1 MDIIKRLT
9 ELSKNLYWA
18 WHPECVKVFRDINTE
33 LWRDVNH
40 NPVDFLNRLANDIL
54 EDKFQNKY
62 KLKQLTERLNDLH
75 EYLESSE
82 IWGAWQAGPLRA
94 QPVAYFSAEFALHES
109 LPIYSGGLGAL
120 AGDHLKAASD
130 LGVPIVGIGLSYSHG
145 YFVQSLDFEG
155 WQQEHYFNVSDNILP
170 IELAKN
176 EFGQPLRVCVRT
188 ESYQIWVG
196 IWLVHVGRNLLI
208 LLDTNV
214 EGNSSDDKNLT
225 SRLYGGDKHI
235 RLLQELIL
243 GVGGMLALE
252 ALGITPSV
260 IHLNEGHSAFACLE
274 FLRMLMDRDGQSF
287 DNMFEIAASQ
297 IVFTTHTAVAAG
309 HDEFDPELL
318 VKVLNPLITQLGISE
333 NRLLGLGRVD
343 PEDEKEN
350 FSMTVLAMKMSRY
363 RNAVSFLHCRLTRAI
378 WNKLWPTTSQYDVP
392 INYITNGVHI
402 STWLAEP
409 MAKLY
414 NKYLGPKW
422 KAAIDDP
429 ESWTSMESIDDI
441 ELWEKNSQLRA
452 HLVDYID
459 RTVQKQEK
467 ARAEGKE
474 SETANEYA
482 RQAKLNPAVLTI
494 GIARRFARYKR
505 MDLLFKDPA
514 RLERLVNNSERPVQF
529 IFAGKAHPQD
539 TDAKHVIQMVFRF
552 TRDPRFIGKI
562 VFIENYDIN
571 VCRHLVQGVDA
582 WINVPR
588 RPLEACGTSGQK
600 VAMNGGLNIS
610 VLDGWW
616 AQAYDGAN
624 GFAIGKGSEHS
635 NLDHQDY
642 VDAEALYDV
651 LENEVVPLFYNRN
664 EDGIPHGWVARQK
677 HALRTLTW
685 RFSAQRMVM
694 DYTLSCYLP
703 AAGGLTSSVTA
714 DVRLLKEAFKLPD
727 FARQPWIEE
736 VKSKNV

>member
-1 MDIIKRLT
+1 MDIINRLT

-18 WHPECVKVFRDINTE
+18 WHPECVRVFRDIDPE
-33 LWRDVNH
+33 LWREVNH
-40 NPVDFLNRLANDIL
+40 NPIEFLNRLANDIL
-54 EDKFQNKY
+54 EDKFSNEK
-62 KLKQLTERLNDLH
+62 KVHQLSERLNDLH
-75 EYLESSE
+75 EYLEACE

-94 QPVAYFSAEFALHES
+94 QPVVYFSAEFALHES

-130 LGVPIVGIGLSYSHG
+130 LGIPIVGVGLAYSHG
-145 YFVQSLDFEG
+145 YFDQSLDSEG
-155 WQQEHYFNVSDNILP
+155 WQQEQYFTLNDTILP

-176 EFGQPLRVCVRT
+176 EFGQPVRVCVRT
-188 ESYQIWVG
+188 ESYQIWIG

-214 EGNSSDDKNLT
+214 EGNSSEDKDLT
-225 SRLYGGDKHI
+225 SRLYGGDKHM

-252 ALGITPSV
+252 TLGITPSV

-274 FLRMLMDRDGQSF
+274 FVRMLMERDGQTF
-287 DNMFEIAASQ
+287 DNMIEIAASQ

-318 VKVLNPLITQLGISE
+318 IKALNPLRIQLGISE
-333 NRLLGLGRVD
+333 EKLLGFGRVD
-343 PEDEKEN
+343 PENNEEK

-363 RNAVSFLHCRLTRAI
+363 RNAVSFLHCRLTKAI
-378 WNKLWPTTSQYDVP
+378 WNKLWPTITQFDVP
-392 INYITNGVHI
+392 IKYITNGVHI
-402 STWLAEP
+402 CTWLSEP
-409 MAKLY
+409 MAELY

-422 KAAIDDP
+422 KETMNNP
-429 ESWTSMESIDDI
+429 SSWILIEKIEDT
-441 ELWEKNSQLRA
+441 ELWEKNQQLRT

-459 RTVQKQEK
+459 RTVQRQEK
-467 ARAEGKE
+467 ARDKDKTI
-474 SETANEYA
+474 SEYA
-482 RQAKLNPAVLTI
+482 QQAKLNPEILTI
-494 GIARRFARYKR
+494 GIARRFAKYKR

-514 RLERLVNNSERPVQF
+514 RLDRIVNNPEQPVQF

-539 TDAKHVIQMVFRF
+539 IEAKHVIQMVFRF

-562 VFIENYDIN
+562 VFIENYDTN

-610 VLDGWW
+610 TLDGWW
-616 AQAYDGAN
+616 EQAYDGAN

-635 NLDHQDY
+635 NLSHQDDI
-642 VDAEALYDV
+642 DAEALYNV
-651 LENEVVPLFYNRN
+651 LENEVVPLFYNRDK
-664 EDGIPHGWVARQK
+664 DGIPHGWVARQK

-685 RFSAQRMVM
+685 RFSACRMVM
-694 DYTLSCYLP
+694 DYTLGCYLP
-703 AAGGLTSSVTA
+703 AAGGLTSSVATN
-714 DVRLLKEAFKLPD
+714 VSLIKEVFNLPD

-736 VKSKNV
+736 MQNKNA